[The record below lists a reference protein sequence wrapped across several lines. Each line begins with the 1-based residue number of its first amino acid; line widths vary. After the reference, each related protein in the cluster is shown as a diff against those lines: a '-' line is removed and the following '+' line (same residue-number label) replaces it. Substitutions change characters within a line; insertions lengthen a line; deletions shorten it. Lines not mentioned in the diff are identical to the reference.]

1 MSVIFGQPWG
11 GLGDNLQFT
20 TLPRLFSEIGE
31 EFYISVHNQCRNSEI
46 YDFCWRHNPHVKGF
60 VDHLPTVGACAPDI
74 KKGVTN
80 NIVSAA
86 EIRHGFSGDGRYPEI
101 YYDANLIENMSDKIL
116 VDLSAHTLIK
126 NGLDKFYNV
135 DSLFDLVDG
144 NIPRENVRFVTFK
157 NIDIPYL
164 SGGFEFEE
172 QEIEIENIFQYA
184 DLIHSAKEYYCLYSG
199 GNSMAAA
206 VKYKCNSNVKI
217 NCFLH
222 GTVQEHLDKAFFIFD
237 NVDYIEVV

>member
-20 TLPRLFSEIGE
+20 TLPRLFSDAGE
-31 EFYISVHNQCRNSEI
+31 KFYISIHNKYRNSEI
-46 YDFCWRHNPHVKGF
+46 YNFCWRDNPYVLGV
-60 VDHLPTVGACAPDI
+60 VDQQPTVGSCAPDI
-74 KKGVTN
+74 GKGVTD

-86 EIRHGFSGDGRYPEI
+86 EIRHGFSGEGRYPEI
-101 YYDANLIENMSDKIL
+101 YYDAKTIEGMEDKIL
-116 VDLSAHTLIK
+116 VDLSAHTLIN

-144 NIPRENVRFVTFK
+144 SIPRENVRFVTFK
-157 NIDIPYL
+157 NVDIPYL
-164 SGGFEFEE
+164 SGGFDFEE
-172 QEIEIENIFQYA
+172 QEIEIESIFQYA
-184 DLIHSAKEYYCLYSG
+184 DLIHSCKEYYCLYSG

-206 VKYKCNSNVKI
+206 IKHRCNSNVKI

-237 NVDYIEVV
+237 NVNYVEVV

>member
-20 TLPRLFSEIGE
+20 TLPRLFSDIGE
-31 EFYISVHNQCRNSEI
+31 EFYISIHNQYRNSEI
-46 YDFCWRHNPHVKGF
+46 YDFCWRHNPYVLGT
-60 VDHLPTVGACAPDI
+60 VDHFPTVGACAPDI
-74 KKGVTN
+74 GKGITN

-101 YYDANLIENMSDKIL
+101 YYDAKIVDGMEDKIL

-144 NIPRENVRFVTFK
+144 SIPRENVRFVTFK

-164 SGGFEFEE
+164 SGGFDFEE
-172 QEIEIENIFQYA
+172 QEIEIESIFQYA
-184 DLIHSAKEYYCLYSG
+184 DLIHSSKEYYCLYSG
-199 GNSMAAA
+199 GNAMAAA
-206 VKYKCNSNVKI
+206 VKNKSNSNVKI

-237 NVDYIEVV
+237 NVNYIEVV